1 MAMELVTFTIQAAT
15 LMRDDAMVGIAAGQS
30 LIIETSPGGSEV
42 LDVECPTG
50 KAWSARI
57 IVEITETD
65 A

>member
-1 MAMELVTFTIQAAT
+1 MELTEYARTPGTQLSGHQT
-15 LMRDDAMVGIAAGQS
+15 GIEVAAGQS
-30 LIIETSPGGSEV
+30 LVIETSPGGGEV

-50 KAWSARI
+50 KVWSVRV